1 MEAGSTTSVDLLGLV
16 RGVCRHP
23 DCEGCDGFARPF
35 DPFGGFSL
43 VSSRDR
49 LPLFRCMRCGCP
61 SKHHERQTQQAW
73 TQPTYAPQLA
83 SPSYQSESQASQRA
97 RPSQSCQPLEQQAKA
112 FSRSGGNTPTSKA
125 LKGSQW
131 CLQRPAPFGP
141 LCIGD
146 LVRLDPDNSG
156 APRIGMVK
164 RFIHES
170 ESDRVM
176 CSVEACFSSTS
187 PQSEGDSRGQTLTLD
202 TCGLRVEDFDTVPW
216 DPPAKIFD
224 FQSETKFKDLIFQ
237 PGGLKPLVP
246 ALKQRRCRLCVLG
259 GSISLQGRGYR
270 PNLVQ
275 ALERRGVTIEDMP
288 AAVGTAGS
296 KPLSLVVSDWVVT
309 KRPDLLLIEVAVND
323 GDELLEHTPYPDVL
337 GVLRAAE
344 GIVRTVRR
352 RCPNTAI
359 AFVEMFLRDDAEARV
374 LKSGSEAWRDSST
387 EDAVGWYHEV
397 APRIHR
403 AICRRYGLAQIDL
416 VPALRAISAE
426 DRRNWFRDDCHHSDA
441 GGEVLGNLLARLLLW
456 SVRQPALV
464 SNLPASRAK
473 TNLPPPV
480 DIRCWCNGRTMRI
493 AAGWLSPPDAI
504 SKRSERDLLKLGE
517 SMDWLLLR
525 AGGKAVIPFKG
536 KACGLLTFLGPDA
549 PILSV
554 SIDGCTP
561 RRLQLL
567 DRWCYYWR
575 DSVVLLCDGLAD
587 TTHTVELE
595 VEAELPDNTILK
607 RLPTPASSEL
617 FSSFL
622 DEARQ
627 ERRPPQQLWLSYA
640 CGVEGDR

>member
-16 RGVCRHP
+16 RGMCRHP

-35 DPFGGFSL
+35 DPFGGFS
-43 VSSRDR
+43 SAMSQDR

-61 SKHHERQTQQAW
+61 SRDHERQTQQAW
-73 TQPTYAPQLA
+73 TQPSEVPR
-83 SPSYQSESQASQRA
+83 PSIPSSQSKSQASQPA
-97 RPSQSCQPLEQQAKA
+97 RPAENLS
-112 FSRSGGNTPTSKA
+112 
-125 LKGSQW
+125 GSQW
-131 CLQRPAPFGP
+131 CIRRPAPLGP

-146 LVRLDPDNSG
+146 VVHLDSDIAAAS
-156 APRIGMVK
+156 AARIGIVT
-164 RFIHES
+164 RFIREPGS
-170 ESDRVM
+170 AQVM
-176 CSVEACFSSTS
+176 CNVEACVSSTS
-187 PQSEGDSRGQTLTLD
+187 RQNEGDSCRQTLTLD
-202 TCGLRVEDFDTVPW
+202 AHGLRVEDFGTAPW
-216 DPPAKIFD
+216 DPPATIDD
-224 FQSETKFKDLIFQ
+224 FQAETNFKDLVFQ
-237 PGGLKPLVP
+237 PAGLKPLVP

-259 GSISLQGRGYR
+259 GSISLQARGYR

-275 ALERRGVTIEDMP
+275 ALERRGVTVEDIP

-323 GDELLEHTPYPDVL
+323 GDELLESTPQPDLL

-352 RCPNTAI
+352 RCPKTTI

-374 LKSGSEAWRDSST
+374 LKSGSEAWRDSSA
-387 EDAVGWYHEV
+387 ENAVGWYHEV

-416 VPALRAISAE
+416 VPALRALSAE
-426 DRRNWFRDDCHHSDA
+426 DRRRWYRDDCHHSDA
-441 GGEVLGNLLARLLLW
+441 GGEVLGNLFARLLLW
-456 SVRQPALV
+456 SVRQPAL
-464 SNLPASRAK
+464 ASR
-473 TNLPPPV
+473 TNNTLPPPM
-480 DIRCWCNGRTMRI
+480 DSLCWCNGRTIRI
-493 AAGWLSPPDAI
+493 SAGWLSPLEAFAR
-504 SKRSERDLLKLGE
+504 RSEKDLLKLGE
-517 SMDWLLLR
+517 SIDWLLLH

-536 KACGLLTFLGPDA
+536 KACGLMTLLGPDA

-575 DSVVLLCDGLAD
+575 DSVVLLCEGLAD
-587 TTHTVELE
+587 TTHTVEIE
-595 VEAELPDNTILK
+595 VEAELPDHSILK
-607 RLPTPASSEL
+607 RPPSSPSLEL

-622 DEARQ
+622 DVARQ
-627 ERRPPQQLWLSYA
+627 ERRPHQQLWLSYA
-640 CGVEGDR
+640 CAVEGDR